1 MYVGGLPAC
10 CAMLLRV
17 LMRKWAS
24 AFGTIPAHT
33 VGIIVGI
40 SSGTFIYI
48 ALVEIMCDEFEGDS
62 HRVGKFWMFCIGVA
76 GMAVLGVY
84 V

>member
-1 MYVGGLPAC
+1 MCVA
-10 CAMLLRV
+10 A
-17 LMRKWAS
+17 A
-24 AFGTIPAHT
+24 AFGSIPLHV
-33 VGIIVGI
+33 VGIIVGL

-48 ALVEIMCDEFEGDS
+48 ALVEIMCEEFDQAT
-62 HRVGKFWMFCIGVA
+62 HRVVKFVMFVVGVL

>member
-17 LMRKWAS
+17 LMRTRAS
-24 AFGTIPAHT
+24 AFGTIPAHS